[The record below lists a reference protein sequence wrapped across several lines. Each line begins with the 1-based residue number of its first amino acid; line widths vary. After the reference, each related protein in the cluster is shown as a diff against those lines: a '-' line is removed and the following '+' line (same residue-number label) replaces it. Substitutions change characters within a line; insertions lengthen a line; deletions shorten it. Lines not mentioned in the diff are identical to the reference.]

1 MVSLP
6 FLKSDM
12 IPTPPFV
19 WEKYE
24 KTTPPPLIPLSFS
37 KRRGFPTTRPL
48 FAKIDRCWQK
58 SLLTRGAKTATKN
71 QVKPTKNVN
80 NNLGL

>member
-24 KTTPPPLIPLSFS
+24 KLKKLPPPPLSPSPFLKEGVSQLRDPCTQKFTGVGRS
-37 KRRGFPTTRPL
+37 
-48 FAKIDRCWQK
+48 ID
-58 SLLTRGAKTATKN
+58 
-71 QVKPTKNVN
+71 
-80 NNLGL
+80 

>member
-24 KTTPPPLIPLSFS
+24 KTTPPPPHLSPSPFLKEGVS
-37 KRRGFPTTRPL
+37 QLRDPCL
-48 FAKIDRCWQK
+48 QK
-58 SLLTRGAKTATKN
+58 LTGVGRSLD
-71 QVKPTKNVN
+71 
-80 NNLGL
+80 